1 MDQTATRP
9 IFKQKLAGYL
19 MQRGFV
25 LVAMAPNKQKPNL
38 NVFYF
43 RDTPEIEEAINSYLS
58 IG

>member
-1 MDQTATRP
+1 
-9 IFKQKLAGYL
+9 

-43 RDTPEIEEAINSYLS
+43 RDTPLIEDAINSYLS
-58 IG
+58 DR